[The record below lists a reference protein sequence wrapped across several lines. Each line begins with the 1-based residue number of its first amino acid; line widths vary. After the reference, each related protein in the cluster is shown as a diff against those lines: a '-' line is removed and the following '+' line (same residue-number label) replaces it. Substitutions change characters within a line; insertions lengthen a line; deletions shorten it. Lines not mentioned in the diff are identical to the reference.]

1 MRRRALAALLAAAL
15 AGPGPA
21 WAGAGTT
28 PLEFLSLD
36 ADARA
41 VALGGA
47 YSALAADGN
56 AMLYNPGAL
65 AFVPRNEAVF
75 MHNQYFE
82 GVSQEYAAFALK
94 RGWGGLVNYL
104 SYGDIPK
111 TTIANKTG
119 AGLGSYG
126 LSDLAVSGG
135 YGRKIFEGLGV
146 GGSLKYVRETIETVS
161 ADGMAF
167 DAGAL
172 YEAPALPGLRLAAA
186 VRNFGPPIR
195 YQREAQN
202 LPLEVRLGGA
212 FTARPRGQET
222 TLALDVSKPRGNDV
236 EAQVGLESVLL
247 GRLPLRLGYDMRNEA
262 GLGLAAGFGW
272 RARDFR
278 VDYAF
283 VSFGD
288 LGSAH
293 RVSAAVR
300 WGPVPSEPP
309 APRKA
314 EAPPPPPPPA
324 AEAPRPPARH
334 YLLPPVP
341 VKATPAPVEPVAEP
355 ARPRTETAPP
365 APPQPASPA
374 AAKPSTAAPP
384 VPPQAPKPAPAP
396 TEEY

>member
-1 MRRRALAALLAAAL
+1 MSRRLTAALLAAAL
-15 AGPGPA
+15 AGPRPA

-47 YSALAADGN
+47 YSALATDGN

-104 SYGDIPK
+104 SFGDIPK
-111 TTIANKTG
+111 TTIANKSG

-135 YGRKIFEGLGV
+135 YGRRVFEGLGV

-161 ADGMAF
+161 ADGLAF
-167 DAGAL
+167 DAGGL

-186 VRNFGPPIR
+186 MRNFGPPLR

-212 FTARPRGQET
+212 YTARPRGQET
-222 TLALDVSKPRGNDV
+222 TLALDVSKPRGNDTEV
-236 EAQVGLESVLL
+236 QVGLESVLL

-262 GLGLAAGFGW
+262 GLGLTAGFGW

-283 VSFGD
+283 VTFGD

-293 RVSAAVR
+293 RISAALR
-300 WGPVPSEPP
+300 WGPAPSEPP
-309 APRKA
+309 PPPKA
-314 EAPPPPPPPA
+314 EAPLPPPVPA
-324 AEAPRPPARH
+324 AETPRAPARH

-341 VKATPAPVEPVAEP
+341 VKTPPPPVESVAEP
-355 ARPRTETAPP
+355 APAPAPAPVKKEAPP
-365 APPQPASPA
+365 PPPQPAAQP
-374 AAKPSTAAPP
+374 
-384 VPPQAPKPAPAP
+384 APKPAPQPAP
-396 TEEY
+396 KPAPGAAEEY

>member
-1 MRRRALAALLAAAL
+1 VKLARLLLALLLAL
-15 AGPGPA
+15 PSTS

-56 AMLYNPGAL
+56 AILYNPGAL
-65 AFVPRNEAVF
+65 AFVPRSEAVF

-111 TTIANKTG
+111 TTVSNKTG

-135 YGRKIFEGLGV
+135 YGRRVFEGLGV
-146 GGSLKYVRETIETVS
+146 GGSLKYVRETIETVT

-172 YEAPALPGLRLAAA
+172 YEAPALPGLSLAGA
-186 VRNFGPPIR
+186 VRNFGPPVR

-212 FTARPRGQET
+212 FTAHPRGQET

-236 EAQVGLESVLL
+236 EVQVGLESVLL

-300 WGPVPSEPP
+300 WGAVPSEPP
-309 APRKA
+309 PPPKA
-314 EAPPPPPPPA
+314 EAPPPPPPPPA
-324 AEAPRPPARH
+324 AEAPRAPARH
-334 YLLPPVP
+334 YLLPPAP
-341 VKATPAPVEPVAEP
+341 VKAPPAPVEPAVE
-355 ARPRTETAPP
+355 P
-365 APPQPASPA
+365 APPKAEALPPPPSQPAPRTT
-374 AAKPSTAAPP
+374 PTP
-384 VPPQAPKPAPAP
+384 APKPAPGPA
-396 TEEY
+396 EEY